1 MGSAG
6 SFMDLMATMR
16 QSMDDINHMEK
27 KNIISEKQ
35 AKQAR
40 KAVMKEF
47 NDKKALVLSK
57 RKAVLAPGGGAPA
70 LPGGGD
76 DDDPPPEGKKDW
88 PCGKKTNSTVWSL
101 GTTNPSHRVLHPSRP
116 RLKPAPCT
124 QALATTVRP
133 RLTAPRSPGARVLA
147 SVATMTGSSAA
158 ASSDA
163 GDINDIEPDTP

>member
-57 RKAVLAPGGGAPA
+57 RKAVLAPVGGAPV
-70 LPGGGD
+70 LPGGGED
-76 DDDPPPEGKKDW
+76 DDQPPEGKKDW
-88 PCGKKTNSTVWSL
+88 PCGKKTNCVVAWHYESFAQGV
-101 GTTNPSHRVLHPSRP
+101 
-116 RLKPAPCT
+116 
-124 QALATTVRP
+124 
-133 RLTAPRSPGARVLA
+133 A
-147 SVATMTGSSAA
+147 SVKAAFEAGTLYPGIGNHREAATDRAKKSGGSGSGQRGYYDWEF
-158 ASSDA
+158 S
-163 GDINDIEPDTP
+163 GGKLGCR

>member
-16 QSMDDINHMEK
+16 QSMDDMNHMEK
-27 KNIISEKQ
+27 KKIMNEKH

-40 KAVMKEF
+40 NAVMKEF
-47 NDKKALVLSK
+47 KDKKALVLSK

-70 LPGGGD
+70 PPGGGD

-88 PCGKKTNSTVWSL
+88 PCGKKTNCVVAWHYESFAQGVASVKAAFEA
-101 GTTNPSHRVLHPSRP
+101 GTLYPHIGNH
-116 RLKPAPCT
+116 
-124 QALATTVRP
+124 TVRP

-147 SVATMTGSSAA
+147 SVATTLYDWEF
-158 ASSDA
+158 SD
-163 GDINDIEPDTP
+163 GKLGCR

>member
-70 LPGGGD
+70 LPGGGED
-76 DDDPPPEGKKDW
+76 DDQPPEGKKDW
-88 PCGKKTNSTVWSL
+88 PCGKKT
-101 GTTNPSHRVLHPSRP
+101 
-116 RLKPAPCT
+116 PCVVAWHYDSYA
-124 QALATTVRP
+124 QAV
-133 RLTAPRSPGARVLA
+133 A
-147 SVATMTGSSAA
+147 SVKAAFEANTLYPELGNHREAATGRAKKAGGSGSGNRGYY
-158 ASSDA
+158 DWEF
-163 GDINDIEPDTP
+163 NDGKLGCR